1 MNEKIIEIA
10 NNFDFKGSLDTITEN
25 NQGNINKTYILIYK
39 DKNKSNKYLL
49 QKINSNVFKN
59 PYLVMKN
66 IELITNHIT
75 NKLKK
80 MKDTTHKTLTIIKTK
95 DNENLYTYT
104 NEDGEKEYY
113 RAYNFIEN
121 CISYDSFNDSKDAKI
136 LAYQVG
142 KSFGF
147 FQKLLSDFPI
157 NLLDETIKDFH
168 NTPKRFNDLLE
179 SIENNITKRAF
190 KCEKEIVMLISK
202 LKECSVIMNNLGKSI
217 PIRPTHN
224 DTKLN
229 NILMDKETN
238 EGIAIIDLDTVMPGS
253 ILFDI
258 GDGIRSACS
267 NALEDEK
274 DKDKIFFN
282 EDLIK
287 EYLKG
292 FLEETYDILTN
303 DEINYMGLSIKIIT
317 YEQTIR
323 FLTDY
328 INGDT
333 YFKIRYKEHNR
344 DRFKNQYILLEDIEN
359 KLENINEFIFKTV
372 DELKNK

>member
-1 MNEKIIEIA
+1 MKEKIIEIA
-10 NNFDFKGSLDTITEN
+10 NNFNFKGNLDTIIEN
-25 NQGNINKTYILIYK
+25 NQGNINKTYILTYI
-39 DKNKSNKYLL
+39 DKSKTNKYLL

-95 DNENLYTYT
+95 NNENLYTYT
-104 NEDGEKEYY
+104 NDDGEKEYY

-121 CISYDSFNDSKDAKI
+121 CISYDSFNDCKNAKI

-147 FQKLLSDFPI
+147 FQKLVSDFPI
-157 NLLDETIKDFH
+157 TLLDETIKDFH

-179 SIENNITKRAF
+179 SIENNTTKRAF

-202 LKECSVIMNNLGKSI
+202 LKECSIIMNNLGKSI
-217 PIRPTHN
+217 PIRVTHN

-253 ILFDI
+253 ILFDL

-274 DKDKIFFN
+274 DKNKIFFN
-282 EDLIK
+282 EELIK

-344 DRFKNQYILLEDIEN
+344 DRFKNQYILLNDIEN
-359 KLENINEFIFKTV
+359 KLDDINNFILTTV
-372 DELKNK
+372 NKLKN